1 MPDDRATL
9 TSQPG
14 ERDVVSDLAT
24 IRVILAQHGR
34 LSVDANSLSETSDLY
49 FAGLT
54 SLATV
59 NIMLALEN
67 HFDIE
72 FPDSMLSRKTFGSLE
87 SIAEAVAEL
96 A

>member
-1 MPDDRATL
+1 MQ
-9 TSQPG
+9 QPK
-14 ERDVVSDLAT
+14 EVEPADLAS
-24 IRVILAQHGR
+24 IRQIVAQHAELGV
-34 LSVDANSLSETSDLY
+34 SVDSLKDNSDLY

-72 FPDSMLSRKTFGSLE
+72 FPDAKLARATFASFE
-87 SIAEAVAEL
+87 AIAEAVAEL
-96 A
+96 KD

>member
-1 MPDDRATL
+1 M
-9 TSQPG
+9 
-14 ERDVVSDLAT
+14 VSDLAS

-34 LSVDANSLSETSDLY
+34 LSVNADSLSETGDLY

-59 NIMLALEN
+59 NVMLALEN

-72 FPDSMLSRKTFGSLE
+72 FPDSMLSRKTFTSLE

-96 A
+96 STRQGSSSLSGSAKT